1 MFRSVETFL
10 RPQTI
15 AIVGASE
22 TGGAGWPKGI
32 YENFAHEGFPARVYL
47 VNPRREE
54 LWDQKVYPDFASL
67 PEKIDLAI
75 VIIPAEAIVDVLAE
89 AAEAGLANALIFAS
103 RFGEGGDDVGAAR
116 AARLREICDRTGL
129 RISGPNCMGAI
140 SLPERLL
147 FYPTPRVR
155 GLPVGPV
162 GVVFQSGGT
171 FQFWLEQGAARGL
184 GYSYAVSSGNELDL
198 DMADYMNFLVD
209 DDHTKVIACMAEGV
223 RRPDALMAAAERAFD
238 AGKPVLMLKVGRTA
252 GGQAAAQSHTGAL
265 ATDDHIFTA
274 MCRKYGIVLVDT
286 LDELIEATL
295 AFSADRLPAGK
306 RVALVGYSGGAKGLF
321 IDIAEQTGIDMPD
334 FTADTQ
340 AKLAEMIDSGVSP
353 SNPLDTG
360 AGLARRFDAFA
371 EACKVA
377 AADDNIDMVSVQGQ
391 LPLVE
396 GGAGDPQFFRD
407 IRDSTDKPVVA
418 HNRMS
423 QNINDAGRAFQTAAG
438 IPFLQRLPEV
448 GRTLVALGAYAERR
462 RRGIPKM
469 PPVVDRSAGDA
480 SDRPVDAVLAEYG
493 INGPASGFAATAP
506 EAGAAAAETGFP
518 VALKI
523 VSPQA
528 VHKTEVGGVALNI
541 ATENAAIA
549 AAEEMAARLRGVD
562 PDAEIE
568 GFMVQQMVGGL
579 EVIAGVRDDPQFG
592 PVLALGLG
600 GVLVEAIRDVSF
612 RLLPVAPE
620 DASEMIE
627 ELRAKALLGEFR
639 GTPARDVD
647 ALIACAVALS
657 DAYLDMRGEVSDIE
671 INPLMVGAVG
681 DGVCAVDI
689 RAIRREMDD

>member
-22 TGGAGWPKGI
+22 TGGAGWPRGI

-54 LWDQKVYPDFASL
+54 LWGQKVYPDFASL
-67 PEKIDLAI
+67 PEQIDLAI
-75 VIIPAEAIVDVLAE
+75 VIIPAEAIPEVMSE
-89 AAEAGLANALIFAS
+89 AADAGLRNALIFAS
-103 RFGEGGDDVGAAR
+103 RFGEGGDEIGAAR
-116 AARLREICDRTGL
+116 AAALREICDRTGL

-155 GLPVGPV
+155 GLPAGPV

-198 DMADYMNFLVD
+198 DMADYINFLVD
-209 DDHTKVIACMAEGV
+209 DSHTKVIACMAEGV

-252 GGQAAAQSHTGAL
+252 GGQEAAQSHTGAL

-286 LDELIEATL
+286 LDELIESAL
-295 AFSADRLPAGK
+295 AFSAGRLPAGN
-306 RVALVGYSGGAKGLF
+306 RVAMVGYSGGAKGLF
-321 IDIAEQTGIDMPD
+321 LDIADRAGIEMPAFTGA
-334 FTADTQ
+334 TQDT
-340 AKLAEMIDSGVSP
+340 LAGLIDSGVSP

-360 AGLARRFDAFA
+360 AGLARRFAEFA
-371 EACKVA
+371 EVCKIV
-377 AADDNIDMVSVQGQ
+377 AADDNIDMISVQGQ
-391 LPLVE
+391 LPLAE
-396 GGAGDPQFFRD
+396 GGAGDPDLFRQ
-407 IRDSTDKPVVA
+407 IRESTDKPVVA

-423 QNINDAGRAFQTAAG
+423 QNVNDTGRAFQEAAG

-448 GRTLVALGAYAERR
+448 GRTLVALGEYAERR
-462 RRGIPKM
+462 RRGIAQF
-469 PPVVDRSAGDA
+469 PPVRETDPDV
-480 SDRPVDAVLAEYG
+480 AVEAALAEYG
-493 INGPASGFAATAP
+493 IAGPASGFSESASGVGDVAAK
-506 EAGAAAAETGFP
+506 TGFP

-528 VHKTEVGGVALNI
+528 VHKTEVGGVTLNI
-541 ATENAAIA
+541 GSPEEAVE
-549 AAEEMAARLRGVD
+549 AAEKMEDRLRKHD
-562 PDAEIE
+562 PDAAID
-568 GFMVQQMVGGL
+568 GFLVQQMVGGL
-579 EVIAGVRDDPQFG
+579 EVIVGVRDDPQFG
-592 PVLALGLG
+592 PVLALGFG
-600 GVLVEAIRDVSF
+600 GVLVEAMGDVAF
-612 RLLPVAPE
+612 RLLPVAAE
-620 DASEMIE
+620 DVAEMIG
-627 ELRAKALLGEFR
+627 ELRAKALLGPFR
-639 GTPARDVD
+639 GAPPRDVA
-647 ALIACAVALS
+647 ALIGCAVGLS
-657 DAYLDMRGEVSDIE
+657 NAYLDMRDRVSDIE
-671 INPLMVGAVG
+671 INPLMVGADG

-689 RAIRREMDD
+689 RAIPRMD